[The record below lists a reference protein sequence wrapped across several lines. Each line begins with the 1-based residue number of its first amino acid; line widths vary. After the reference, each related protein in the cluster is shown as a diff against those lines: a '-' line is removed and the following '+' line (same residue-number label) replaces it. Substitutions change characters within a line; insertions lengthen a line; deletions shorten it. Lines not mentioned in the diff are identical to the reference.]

1 MASGPLLSWYPLPL
15 PSSSP
20 PPAPEAPPKDWG
32 EQGQTASAGAY
43 PAGPGGKDKV
53 GPGGREGLREPRFH
67 GTPERGFRLPVGENR
82 YKTLPQIRTRPSI
95 YGQGLPS
102 QLGSTGSRDAGG
114 SEDRPRWMD
123 RTLLLEEGG
132 WARQPLGRPITYL
145 MGRWPQDGF
154 EG

>member
-1 MASGPLLSWYPLPL
+1 MGVCSGLWYPLPL

-43 PAGPGGKDKV
+43 PAGPEGKDKV
-53 GPGGREGLREPRFH
+53 EPGGREGLREPRFH

-114 SEDRPRWMD
+114 SEDSPRWMD
-123 RTLLLEEGG
+123 RTLLLEVGG